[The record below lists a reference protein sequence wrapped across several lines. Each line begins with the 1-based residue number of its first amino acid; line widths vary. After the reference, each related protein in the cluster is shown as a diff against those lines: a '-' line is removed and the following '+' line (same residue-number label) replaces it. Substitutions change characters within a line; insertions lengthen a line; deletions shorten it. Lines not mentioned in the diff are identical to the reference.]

1 MVLLSQFWNG
11 IKTGDHW
18 TLKNLFNN
26 QFNNILEGRC
36 PFFQWE
42 FLSFHPLGDF
52 VTVFIQFYF
61 AVFFKWKE
69 ISTYVFVRMKVYMY
83 VGMCL
88 CCYVCTVK
96 SHNPLYGYF
105 NDELFYLHRKYSDIV
120 SQKVS
125 LFGEYGR
132 FACNLPQNYATLYSL
147 ICSKDFFL
155 KNFTILVH
163 NR

>member
-1 MVLLSQFWNG
+1 MLRFRYWSSMEEAISTYLLISPSKIFTKFSICAAWLALSLITLINYCSKFFKMVLLSQFWNG
-11 IKTGDHW
+11 IKTGNHW

-105 NDELFYLHRKYSDIV
+105 ND
-120 SQKVS
+120 
-125 LFGEYGR
+125 
-132 FACNLPQNYATLYSL
+132 
-147 ICSKDFFL
+147 
-155 KNFTILVH
+155 
-163 NR
+163 